1 MSSSFTSPLPLQPI
15 SPFLLFEIMADSS
28 NLLHR
33 AAHFTFGMITSFRA
47 LGASLRPRLASPCG
61 WYWYLASL
69 PVFQG
74 SESGAWAT
82 RFSDEDEVGLRL
94 KCQPARGLERNFGF
108 VWCVGRMGWG
118 VCGVEEL
125 GGAGGE
131 SWRYLSESI
140 PLCSPPLSLSSPVS
154 TYVKFRISLSALLQ
168 VDLLLGLGVAGQV
181 AVVGLGGE
189 GPPAKAVRRAMADM
203 MGYVRVRV
211 VAERSGF
218 LTGCDEQGE
227 LRSLPMRGGW
237 H

>member
-33 AAHFTFGMITSFRA
+33 AAHVLPFSSPETNETLKFSTYLRQVHIRNDN
-47 LGASLRPRLASPCG
+47 LVQGARGVLAATVG
-61 WYWYLASL
+61 VA
-69 PVFQG
+69 G

-131 SWRYLSESI
+131 SWRYLSELTFFSV
-140 PLCSPPLSLSSPVS
+140 LESPAKSLSS
-154 TYVKFRISLSALLQ
+154 ALAAK
-168 VDLLLGLGVAGQV
+168 VLLVAKE
-181 AVVGLGGE
+181 VGRKAAWLRA
-189 GPPAKAVRRAMADM
+189 AKAVRRAMADM
-203 MGYVRVRV
+203 MGYVRVR
-211 VAERSGF
+211 RSDVKQF

>member
-1 MSSSFTSPLPLQPI
+1 
-15 SPFLLFEIMADSS
+15 
-28 NLLHR
+28 
-33 AAHFTFGMITSFRA
+33 MITSFRA

-94 KCQPARGLERNFGF
+94 KVWRGILASFGALE
-108 VWCVGRMGWG
+108 GWD
-118 VCGVEEL
+118 
-125 GGAGGE
+125 GE
-131 SWRYLSESI
+131 K
-140 PLCSPPLSLSSPVS
+140 